1 MKSLTDMGLY
11 SSFKDTK
18 AKLEEKVE
26 KQIRAQGKQSPR
38 NAQEKKYFKLAK
50 SAFQSIPS
58 VIVSNNEYL
67 HSFESDIVITAVNSD
82 GDKHIMNVE
91 IDGINH
97 GSSKKKRFC
106 AERDS
111 CLRDNYGIKVLR
123 IDVMSAAERE
133 KSDEVII
140 RTLQNL
146 LKKMRVS

>member
-1 MKSLTDMGLY
+1 M
-11 SSFKDTK
+11 
-18 AKLEEKVE
+18 
-26 KQIRAQGKQSPR
+26 
-38 NAQEKKYFKLAK
+38 
-50 SAFQSIPS
+50 
-58 VIVSNNEYL
+58 SNNEYL
-67 HSFESDIVITAVNSD
+67 HSFESDIVITVVDANR
-82 GDKHIMNVE
+82 DKHILNVE
-91 IDGINH
+91 IDGIHH